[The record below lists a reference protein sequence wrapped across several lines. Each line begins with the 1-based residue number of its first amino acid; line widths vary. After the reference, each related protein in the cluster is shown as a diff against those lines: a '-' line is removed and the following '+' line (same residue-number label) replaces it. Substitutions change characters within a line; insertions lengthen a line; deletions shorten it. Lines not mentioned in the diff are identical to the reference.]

1 VKETII
7 EMAEEFEMEA
17 EGHKASLV
25 RYIEQLKL
33 EYQGQSLSPT
43 EQDPH

>member
-1 VKETII
+1 M
-7 EMAEEFEMEA
+7 EMVEELEMEA

-33 EYQGQSLSPT
+33 EYQGQSLSPI
-43 EQDPH
+43 E